1 MKFEVLRKAHDVL
14 PMARDRL
21 EVVNTEGMDVIRK
34 GLNSFSLKCSLHVR
48 LGMQVWSFE
57 GPTEGRGMH
66 CSMQEQLLSG
76 CREANEI
83 MRLILESCLVY
94 VLRSAIA
101 IITDAEGLARF
112 VELVHSQCLW
122 ARG

>member
-1 MKFEVLRKAHDVL
+1 MEFEVLRKAHDVL
-14 PMARDRL
+14 PMAWDRF
-21 EVVNTEGMDVIRK
+21 EVVGTEGIDVIRK
-34 GLNSFSLKCSLHVR
+34 GLDSFSLKCSSHVR
-48 LGMQVWSFE
+48 LETQIWSFE
-57 GPTEGRGMH
+57 GRTEGRSVYCG
-66 CSMQEQLLSG
+66 MQEQLLSG

-94 VLRSAIA
+94 VLQSAIA